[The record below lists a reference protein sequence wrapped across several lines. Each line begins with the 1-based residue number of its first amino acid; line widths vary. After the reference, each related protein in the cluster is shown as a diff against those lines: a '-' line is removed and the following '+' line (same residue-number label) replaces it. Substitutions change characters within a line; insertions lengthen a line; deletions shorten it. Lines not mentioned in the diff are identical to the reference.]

1 MPLLWDVGM
10 LNYWINELLMQT
22 ILNLNICLPLL
33 LCILIEG
40 QEPYKAVLN
49 VQRSGDL
56 VLVDSTALTKK
67 LYFYSQE
74 RTMAYYPVFYIGEAT
89 DSFVLRQ
96 NPIPKHWGAQPRDY
110 GRLRNWA
117 MSFEKLLTIF
127 VDTSINLAL
136 RSASGHFSKYPD
148 HDPIWDSIRHYSA
161 FPVIVHNHSDSLIQM
176 GIFSELWR
184 TVRQAQ
190 NPAGEWIDI
199 EYPVQYF
206 CGTGHRDIVLE
217 PGWMLVAKLMRY
229 QGDYKA
235 LCRLKLAHRGN
246 WVYSNTFVDWIDKK
260 RLTGKWRE
268 ED

>member
-1 MPLLWDVGM
+1 MPLLWDAEG
-10 LNYWINELLMQT
+10 YWINEVLMQT

-33 LCILIEG
+33 LCLLLEC

-49 VQRSGDL
+49 VQRGRDF
-56 VLVDSTALTKK
+56 VLVDSTALTTK

-74 RTMAYYPVFYIGEAT
+74 RKMAYYPVFYIGEAT

-96 NPIPKHWGAQPRDY
+96 DPIPRHWGAQPRDY
-110 GRLRNWA
+110 SPLRNWA
-117 MSFEKLLTIF
+117 MSFENLLTIF

-161 FPVIVHNHSDSLIQM
+161 FPVIVSNHSDSLIQM
-176 GIFSELWR
+176 GIFSEMWR

-199 EYPVQYF
+199 EYPVQYA
-206 CGTGHRDIVLE
+206 CGNGHRDIVLE
-217 PGWMLVAKLMRY
+217 PSWVLVAKLMRY
-229 QGDYKA
+229 QGDYKT
-235 LCRLKLAHRGN
+235 LCRLKLAYRGN

-260 RLTGKWRE
+260 RFTGELRE
-268 ED
+268 EY